1 MNKIEIIIKNIQKY
15 LILDKETFFE
25 NCISERLNKSLK
37 QYYNSLLESF
47 DKLNEYNEEY
57 NLRLAKKINKR

>member
-1 MNKIEIIIKNIQKY
+1 MNKIEIIIKDIQKY